1 MELNK
6 EQIEFLNR
14 CTLGKWTLNEKTGLV
29 DIEGRFYC
37 YDENLTDFK
46 GVKFGVVTGDF
57 RCFNNSLTSLVG
69 APKKVGG
76 DFNCTNNKLTSLVG
90 APQEV
95 GGDFCCYYNK
105 IKIPER
111 ILELVIGTML
121 NKKVNYYVALFLNK
135 EAIDKEIN
143 KRKKNL
149 EKIERIFVEI
159 DANLSKDAQKT
170 YSIISRYR

>member
-1 MELNK
+1 
-6 EQIEFLNR
+6 
-14 CTLGKWTLNEKTGLV
+14 
-29 DIEGRFYC
+29 
-37 YDENLTDFK
+37 
-46 GVKFGVVTGDF
+46 
-57 RCFNNSLTSLVG
+57 
-69 APKKVGG
+69 
-76 DFNCTNNKLTSLVG
+76 
-90 APQEV
+90 
-95 GGDFCCYYNK
+95 
-105 IKIPER
+105 
-111 ILELVIGTML
+111 ML